1 MGSGAV
7 AILIP
12 TFGRPHK
19 VDSITRNALAST
31 PGAVVYFCCED
42 DDEATRNAV
51 LNTEGANLIIN
62 TRTRSYS
69 GAINTGVLE
78 TCEPYVF
85 AGADDL
91 NFMPG
96 WFELAVD
103 MMSDTIKV
111 VGTNDMGNPEVLAG
125 SHATHFLVERE
136 YAYHGVIDSP
146 GIMLFEGYDHNWTD
160 KEFILTAQKRGV
172 YAHCHEAVV
181 EHQHWAWNKANID
194 NTYNRG
200 LRSEPSDRDTFMGRQ
215 HLWT

>member
-1 MGSGAV
+1 MGCSAV

-19 VDSITRNALAST
+19 VESITRNVLAST
-31 PGAVVYFCCED
+31 PNASVYFCVED
-42 DDEATRNAV
+42 DDKATQEAVAT
-51 LNTEGANLIIN
+51 TEGANLIVN

-91 NFMPG
+91 FFMPG
-96 WFELAVD
+96 WFELAEA

-136 YAYHGVIDSP
+136 YAFYGVIDSP

-160 KEFILTAQKRGV
+160 KEFVLTAQKRNA

-181 EHQHWAWNKANID
+181 EHHHWAWNKAGID
-194 NTYNRG
+194 ATYSRG
-200 LRSEPSDRDTFMGRQ
+200 MRSEPTDREVFMRRQ